1 MHSQLGS
8 IIFEGLRGFSTLSES
23 RETNY
28 AEHALIENKPKLQRV
43 GNNLINVEGVMLF
56 DVSFCDPQTE
66 INNLEAAR
74 DIGEILPLIMG
85 DGRFV
90 GEFVIKSLKIDT
102 LNTAGNGRLLQ
113 AEVSIALLEYWD
125 ADRDVSTQSSAIAQ
139 AFANPINDPATFVP
153 DVTVPYSEVAQA
165 AASVTESNAAAMTAG
180 STLQQIHFVQEQYR
194 PKADATIQKMLTV
207 GDSVADV
214 LAVIN
219 ADPLSEL
226 YAVTRQLAN
235 NIIVMELLANDVI
248 TECQALISDIDTGN
262 NAAIPDRIVTLVN
275 KGTEVKTRAS
285 QLMASASSMTALFIT
300 Q

>member
-23 RETNY
+23 REANY

-43 GNNLINVEGVMLF
+43 GNNLITVEGVMLF
-56 DVSFCDPQTE
+56 DISFCDPQTE

-74 DIGEILPLIMG
+74 EIGEILPLIMG

-102 LNTAGNGRLLQ
+102 MNTADNGRLLQ

-125 ADRDVSTQSSAIAQ
+125 ADRDVTTQSSAIAQ
-139 AFANPINDPATFVP
+139 AFANPNNDPATFVP
-153 DVTVPYSEVAQA
+153 DITVPYSEVAQA
-165 AASVTESNAAAMTAG
+165 AASVTESNASAMTAS
-180 STLQQIHFVQEQYR
+180 STLQQIHFAADQYR
-194 PKADATIQKMLTV
+194 PKAEATIQKMLTV
-207 GDSVADV
+207 GDSISEV

-226 YAVTRQLAN
+226 YSVTRQLAN
-235 NIIVMELLANDVI
+235 NSVVMELLANDVI
-248 TECQALISDIDTGN
+248 IECQALISDIDTGN
-262 NAAIPDRIVTLVN
+262 TASIPGRIVTLVN
-275 KGTEVKTRAS
+275 KGTEVRTRTS
-285 QLMASASSMTALFIT
+285 QLMASASKMTALFIT